1 VNSQTSFQKLS
12 KPTLAP
18 TLRNFVEYVSILYAL
33 LTPQGAEA
41 RKRGEEEQLAQ
52 LQSEIE
58 ANQKIEREAKN
69 LLKEI
74 EAELEALA
82 PQRTATIVSSIVSYR
97 AKTQEATT
105 VLAQDRA
112 QAISHVE
119 WHQGRVP
126 AFEQILATAQAKFA
140 DKEKQYQV
148 SRLLDMDL
156 TVGFPIVR

>member
-1 VNSQTSFQKLS
+1 VNSQTSFPRLS
-12 KPTLAP
+12 KPTLEP
-18 TLRNFVEYVSILYAL
+18 IWRNFVEYVSFPYAL
-33 LTPQGAEA
+33 LTRQGAEA

-58 ANQKIEREAKN
+58 ANQRIEREAKN

-82 PQRTATIVSSIVSYR
+82 PQRTATIVSSIVSYS
-97 AKTQEATT
+97 AKIQEATT

-148 SRLLDMDL
+148 SRLIEVEL

>member
-1 VNSQTSFQKLS
+1 VNSQTSFRKLS
-12 KPTLAP
+12 KPTLEP
-18 TLRNFVEYVSILYAL
+18 IWRSFVEYVSFPYAL

-82 PQRTATIVSSIVSYR
+82 PQRTATIVRYN
-97 AKTQEATT
+97 
-105 VLAQDRA
+105 
-112 QAISHVE
+112 
-119 WHQGRVP
+119 
-126 AFEQILATAQAKFA
+126 
-140 DKEKQYQV
+140 
-148 SRLLDMDL
+148 
-156 TVGFPIVR
+156 VRM